1 MRVKAVAVGALI
13 GLAVAIAGCGGSSSG
28 SKTTGAIPAFNAS
41 EKVSITYW
49 VPFTGREL
57 EYVRKVVGGF
67 EKAYPNVKV
76 KVVGNI
82 NDEKIIAAIHSG
94 NVPDAALSFTT
105 DNTGV
110 FCRDGAFLNLGP
122 TIKSEGIDLEDFP
135 KAQRQYTEFEGTRCV
150 LPALADVYGLYYN
163 KQLLQKAGISGPP
176 KTMSELA
183 ADAKRLTVRS
193 GSGFQTVGY
202 TPFAG
207 FYENAAAHYAPSWGA
222 KWNLADG
229 KSAIGTDPGWAE
241 MVEWIKSLVD
251 YYGASTLVRFQAG
264 AGGEF
269 TSSNAF
275 QTGKVAM
282 SIDGE
287 WRTALIKAEEPSL
300 QYGTAPLPTADN
312 KSELY
317 GAGYTTGNIT
327 GIPKGSPHPAAAWE
341 LIKYLATNV
350 QAQVELSEDLG
361 NVPTWIPALAK
372 VRAKASPQF
381 QTFLQIS
388 ANPLTTTTPITP
400 DGEATQQALERFI
413 EKYQSG
419 SGGGLHQGLAQ
430 VASQINAQEAQ
441 ASAGST
447 P

>member
-1 MRVKAVAVGALI
+1 
-13 GLAVAIAGCGGSSSG
+13 
-28 SKTTGAIPAFNAS
+28 
-41 EKVSITYW
+41 
-49 VPFTGREL
+49 
-57 EYVRKVVGGF
+57 
-67 EKAYPNVKV
+67 
-76 KVVGNI
+76 
-82 NDEKIIAAIHSG
+82 
-94 NVPDAALSFTT
+94 
-105 DNTGV
+105 
-110 FCRDGAFLNLGP
+110 
-122 TIKSEGIDLEDFP
+122 
-135 KAQRQYTEFEGTRCV
+135 
-150 LPALADVYGLYYN
+150 
-163 KQLLQKAGISGPP
+163 
-176 KTMSELA
+176 
-183 ADAKRLTVRS
+183 
-193 GSGFQTVGY
+193 
-202 TPFAG
+202 
-207 FYENAAAHYAPSWGA
+207 
-222 KWNLADG
+222 
-229 KSAIGTDPGWAE
+229 
-241 MVEWIKSLVD
+241 
-251 YYGASTLVRFQAG
+251 
-264 AGGEF
+264 
-269 TSSNAF
+269 
-275 QTGKVAM
+275 M